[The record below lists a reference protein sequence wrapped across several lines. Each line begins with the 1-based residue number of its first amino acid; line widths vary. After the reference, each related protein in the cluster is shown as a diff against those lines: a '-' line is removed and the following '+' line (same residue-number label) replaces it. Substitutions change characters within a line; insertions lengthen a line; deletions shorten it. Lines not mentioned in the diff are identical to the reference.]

1 MTEEEGAPLDIKFQQ
16 RFSKN
21 LISNVVYFVLNV
33 IIGLALVPF
42 FLDTLGEAAYGLI
55 PLATSLTSY
64 VTLVIDAVNG
74 AIARYLTIDLQRG
87 DTTKANETFNTAVF
101 GTLGIILI
109 LVPISIIVAGLAP
122 SIFDIGTESPTAVFL
137 IFALVFGSILIRAWS
152 SNFMVTLFAYNRLD
166 LRNYVNITNILV
178 QLILV
183 IILFICI
190 NPSLPFVGLSYFF
203 ASFISLVFAYGLSK
217 WLCPFLTIKP
227 SAFSKLRMREILGIA
242 GWTTITKLG
251 LVLKGQVALMIVNIM
266 FGAIAGTQYSLA
278 LLWSSLLI
286 GIISMVTNCF
296 TPMIY
301 SYRARDDKHGMKKF
315 VAFSVKITTLIT
327 ALLIGLVCIFAAQLL
342 KIWVGEEYMF
352 LASLVMVIIIPVI
365 FSVQSSCCAPVN
377 AAYVK
382 VRLPAIANIFGG
394 GLTIILALTLP
405 NIFGIEMYGVA
416 LGVGISTCLISCF
429 ISPIYGAYILNTR
442 LSTFLKPA
450 VPGYIA
456 LVILI
461 LFGILL
467 NNLFSIDTLFEVLL
481 AGGIITIVYFLIIFK
496 ILLTKNERILIRSCI
511 PSYIAKVIPQWLL

>member
-1 MTEEEGAPLDIKFQQ
+1 
-16 RFSKN
+16 
-21 LISNVVYFVLNV
+21 
-33 IIGLALVPF
+33 
-42 FLDTLGEAAYGLI
+42 
-55 PLATSLTSY
+55 
-64 VTLVIDAVNG
+64 
-74 AIARYLTIDLQRG
+74 
-87 DTTKANETFNTAVF
+87 
-101 GTLGIILI
+101 
-109 LVPISIIVAGLAP
+109 
-122 SIFDIGTESPTAVFL
+122 
-137 IFALVFGSILIRAWS
+137 
-152 SNFMVTLFAYNRLD
+152 
-166 LRNYVNITNILV
+166 
-178 QLILV
+178 
-183 IILFICI
+183 
-190 NPSLPFVGLSYFF
+190 
-203 ASFISLVFAYGLSK
+203 
-217 WLCPFLTIKP
+217 
-227 SAFSKLRMREILGIA
+227 
-242 GWTTITKLG
+242 
-251 LVLKGQVALMIVNIM
+251 M

-377 AAYVK
+377 AAYIK

-511 PSYIAKVIPQWLL
+511 PSYIAKVIPKWLL